1 MPDQNIR
8 CFIAIPVEEA
18 VRNELAS
25 IQSKLKEVDSGV
37 RWEDPEKF
45 HITVKFLG
53 DITPN
58 EVSTLCSNLRSGL
71 SNYSSF
77 PLLYDSVG
85 AFPNIF
91 RPRII
96 WIGARAN
103 VQLSSIQRP
112 VEEICD
118 KHSLGKEERK
128 RFHPHIT
135 IGRIKE
141 GQKLSRLTEILK
153 SITFKPIQSLCQEV
167 LVMKSVLHPSGSRY
181 SLLDSIPLR
190 K

>member
-1 MPDQNIR
+1 MPDKNVR

-45 HITVKFLG
+45 HITAKFLG

-71 SNYSSF
+71 SDYSSF

-96 WIGARAN
+96 WIGAHAN
-103 VQLSSIQRP
+103 EQLSSIQKT

-118 KHSLGKEERK
+118 VLLLGKEERK

-135 IGRIKE
+135 IGRIKD
-141 GQKLSRLTEILK
+141 GKKVPRLTEILK
-153 SITFKPIQSLCQEV
+153 SVTFEPIQNLCQEV

-181 SLLDSIPLR
+181 SVLDSIPLR